1 MTVGVASCWTEISG
15 SFISYNGWT

>member
-1 MTVGVASCWTEISG
+1 MTVSVASCWTEISG